1 MGGGDPAAAA
11 ASESAA
17 PATTGDAAPAV
28 ASAAVPAAAVAPSAP
43 AIPDPVAPW
52 VEAAQT
58 RRKIPYWAVPVLAL
72 LPLWAVVYALTLDP
86 PTPTEPGP
94 LELGAEVYATNCAGC
109 HGATGGGAG
118 AVPALNLVA
127 EHFEQPADMVTWVAL
142 ATSGYRAAGIEEYAP
157 GVAVGPNLMPPWI
170 DSLTAEEL
178 MSVVLY
184 ERTQHGGEEF
194 DAAVWEEGWE
204 ESLSALLPMD
214 KVEEYTAVLEE
225 WKADP
230 PACPGA
236 GATLS
241 SASSSHSA
249 SWSGSPSCCS
259 AAGTTALNP
268 APARSPSMRR
278 AHRPRRRWSPVRH
291 SPSTTSHWR
300 RSRS

>member
-1 MGGGDPAAAA
+1 MGGGGDAGAVTP
-11 ASESAA
+11 SESAA
-17 PATTGDAAPAV
+17 PASTGDAAPAV

-94 LELGAEVYATNCAGC
+94 LELGAEVYAGKGCSGC
-109 HGATGGGAG
+109 HGAGGGGAG
-118 AVPALNLVA
+118 SVPALNLVV
-127 EHFEQPADMVTWVAL
+127 EHFEQPADMITWVAL
-142 ATSGYRAAGIEEYAP
+142 GTAGYSAAGIKEYAP
-157 GVAVGPNLMPPWI
+157 GKPVGGGGQMPAFG

-178 MSVVLY
+178 MTVVLH
-184 ERTQHGGEEF
+184 ERYQFGEQEF

-230 PACPGA
+230 PA
-236 GATLS
+236 
-241 SASSSHSA
+241 
-249 SWSGSPSCCS
+249 
-259 AAGTTALNP
+259 
-268 APARSPSMRR
+268 
-278 AHRPRRRWSPVRH
+278 
-291 SPSTTSHWR
+291 
-300 RSRS
+300 